1 MTNLKKEL
9 KKIYDFVNCE
19 FDIENE
25 SAINEVKESLE
36 LEKLDTLDKMII
48 SYKKELK
55 KAVNAEKRK
64 EAQKEAQK
72 NYKVLATNLK
82 LEEFTKYEEDAR
94 NKNLT
99 ISEYVKNALSA
110 FIAPKKLKEVEIPIP
125 KIDNALQSKYEALK
139 RELEEYKVR
148 NMELNKK
155 VVDNNESLKLKAE
168 LLEKQKLLDSF
179 EIEKQNLNAEIV
191 KQSRASLPQDKVD
204 IEELTKEIKRLNER
218 GLFARLFNL

>member
-191 KQSRASLPQDKVD
+191 KQSRASLPQDKKE